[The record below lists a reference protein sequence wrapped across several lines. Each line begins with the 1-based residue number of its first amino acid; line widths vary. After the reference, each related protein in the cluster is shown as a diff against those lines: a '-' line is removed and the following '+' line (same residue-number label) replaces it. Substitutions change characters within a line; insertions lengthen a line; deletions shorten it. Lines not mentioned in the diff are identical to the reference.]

1 MTSCW
6 TAYVY
11 SCEVILFKQ
20 PILFI
25 PVSRF
30 AVAVSN
36 PMQMSG
42 KGFYGAVLLICPCR
56 NGAYLSKFRNGTSL
70 ATVLCQSSRSNQ
82 GRSLYITV
90 FYNQVSLHSTLNYL
104 SPYQFEQNTNNLS
117 IEVSDFSWPSHLSN
131 ILLCSMEHENFIQQ
145 SIQQLLNESH

>member
-42 KGFYGAVLLICPCR
+42 KGFYGAVLFIWPCR
-56 NGAYLSKFRNGTSL
+56 NGAFLSKFKNGTAL
-70 ATVLCQSSRSNQ
+70 ATILRPSSRSNQ
-82 GRSLYITV
+82 GCSLYITV

-131 ILLCSMEHENFIQQ
+131 ILHAVWKMKISPNRIF
-145 SIQQLLNESH
+145 SSF